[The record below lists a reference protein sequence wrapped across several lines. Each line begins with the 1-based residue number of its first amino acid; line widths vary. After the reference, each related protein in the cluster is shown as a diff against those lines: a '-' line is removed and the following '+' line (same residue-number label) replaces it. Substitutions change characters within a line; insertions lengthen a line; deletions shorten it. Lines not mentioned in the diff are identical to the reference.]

1 MQTNVWQPFTFRG
14 VAAFASAAPGR
25 ALVVALVMAGVV
37 ASVIFRLLSAAWF
50 PALDAAVARLPASGQ
65 IAQGRL
71 HWPPEAPATLADSA
85 WLSIVVNPTGQ
96 AFSGQ
101 SSDLQ
106 LELEPAQ
113 AHLSSL
119 LGYLA
124 LPYPRSWVMALNRPD
139 VEPVWGAW
147 RPYLLLGAS
156 GAVGSGMLIVW
167 ALLGALVAGPVRLY
181 SAVLQRE
188 ATFGGCWRLAV
199 AALMP
204 GALIM
209 SLAILLYSLRRLT
222 LVELLLFGG
231 LHLVCGVV
239 YLSVAPWFLP
249 RRSAVSPFAP
259 TPASAAPPLPPSN
272 PFASPEPP
280 ATNPPSAPPGGA
292 PGHEEEDPGA
302 SAPAG
307 S

>member
-14 VAAFASAAPGR
+14 VAAFASAATGR
-25 ALVVALVMAGVV
+25 TLVVALVMAGVA
-37 ASVIFRLLSAAWF
+37 ASVIFRLLGAAWF

-71 HWPPEAPATLADSA
+71 QWPPDGPVTLTDSA

-96 AFSGQ
+96 AFPGQ
-101 SSDLQ
+101 SSDMQ
-106 LELEPAQ
+106 LELEPEQ

-124 LPYPRSWVMALNRPD
+124 LPYPRSWAMALNRPE

-156 GAVGSGMLIVW
+156 GAAGGGMLIVW
-167 ALLGALVAGPVRLY
+167 ALLAALVAGPVRLY
-181 SAVLQRE
+181 SGVLQRE
-188 ATFGGCWRLAV
+188 ATLGGCWRLAM

-204 GALIM
+204 GALLM

-231 LHLVCGVV
+231 LHLVCGMV
-239 YLSVAPWFLP
+239 YLCAVPWFLP
-249 RRSAVSPFAP
+249 RRSVVSPFAP
-259 TPASAAPPLPPSN
+259 TPAAAPAALPPAN
-272 PFASPEPP
+272 PFANAEPT
-280 ATNPPSAPPGGA
+280 AADPPSAPQGGA
-292 PGHEEEDPGA
+292 QGHEKGDPGA
-302 SAPAG
+302 SPNAG
-307 S
+307 A